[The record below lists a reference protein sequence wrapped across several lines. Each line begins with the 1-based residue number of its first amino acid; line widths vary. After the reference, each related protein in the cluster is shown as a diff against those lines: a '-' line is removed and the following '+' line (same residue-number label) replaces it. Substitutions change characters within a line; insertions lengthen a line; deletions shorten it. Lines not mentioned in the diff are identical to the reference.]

1 MKDRDIPSFKN
12 LMNLIFKFILQAF
25 NGDSFRVYWLILSD
39 VNQIKGLILKL
50 TNKNQRKRY
59 RRTNQE
65 PISRIQENRNR
76 ADKFI

>member
-39 VNQIKGLILKL
+39 VNQIKG
-50 TNKNQRKRY
+50 
-59 RRTNQE
+59 
-65 PISRIQENRNR
+65 
-76 ADKFI
+76 